1 MIPDLLTLEA
11 LDQYLSSE
19 EAPDDCM
26 LLSELDGFMTAIV
39 VGPSFI
45 DPTVWFP
52 KALGIAFP
60 RALGPNFIDR
70 VVYTVVNR
78 YNKISTQLSEDP
90 DSFEPIFWES
100 KDGIVVAM
108 DWAEGF
114 RDGMKL
120 RMAKWR
126 SIISAPGMAQLLYPI
141 LVHCSDGYGKSLLG
155 LSDADEE
162 RTLETA
168 YLDIPKVLPFIR
180 DFYMPQR
187 AAESKAEKKRDAR
200 KRR

>member
-1 MIPDLLTLEA
+1 MIPDALTLEE
-11 LDQYLSSE
+11 LDEYLSSDKS
-19 EAPDDCM
+19 PDDCM

-52 KALGIAFP
+52 IALGMEFP
-60 RALGPNFIDR
+60 RVPGTDFIDR
-70 VVYTVVNR
+70 FVYAVVNR
-78 YNKISTQLSEDP
+78 YNEISTQLSEDP
-90 DSFEPIFWES
+90 DSFEPIFWQS
-100 KDGIVVAM
+100 NGGIVIAM

-120 RMAKWR
+120 RAAKWR
-126 SIISAPGMAQLLYPI
+126 SIISAPGMTQLLYPI
-141 LVHCSDGYGKSLLG
+141 LVHCSDKRGKSLLG
-155 LSDADEE
+155 LSDTNEE
-162 RTLETA
+162 RALETA
-168 YLDIPKVLPFIR
+168 YLDIPKVLPLIR

-187 AAESKAEKKRDAR
+187 AAKSKQSAAR